1 MILDIKTFVI
11 FFTLRFLKKIKK
23 VFGADLR
30 EFFFHTCEKIPKKM
44 KYTRGV
50 GISKVRFD
58 LCNSM

>member
-30 EFFFHTCEKIPKKM
+30 EFFFHTCKKNPKKK
-44 KYTRGV
+44 KYTRSV

-58 LCNSM
+58 LCNWM